1 MGKAGKKDPN
11 APTLIPEDVY
21 QRARKLVDNKVA
33 AKQPKGELTSEEWCI
48 PPAMHSVPDFRQT
61 IRFWQNCAI
70 VAYSEQENLKVP
82 TRLKTVESDQVLKKP
97 HPRKEIQDLCKYL
110 KTSSKQAAKRTGQFL
125 KQLEKKE
132 TKETKREL
140 LLAQIA
146 EVDNQMNEELR
157 SSRRFAET
165 QQLFNKKF
173 MLGSKLFDPDT
184 CPVPAKNA
192 LIVCEISDKQAT
204 WVDEMKDEVLK
215 LLNGVISEETETFNI
230 ATFSSGGVNTWC
242 PQYQPKTDPKKGLPD
257 ALKWLNKNVTAK
269 ACNAQPFPPDYATM
283 ISRFTSE
290 GVTPPMRI
298 FLCCSRAPDSSAQAT
313 VELVAQLR
321 QALDPPMKGQPVLPI
336 NVVAFDPSIVANAEE
351 QNFLQ
356 KLAGP
361 HGSYMFDTSAEDLMA
376 LDKMLKAVQLKKK
389 QLDKLQKKLDK
400 MEDLS
405 EKVAE
410 DRRLLQ
416 VQMALQSML
425 VSDFEVADWA
435 LKYDPPIL
443 VPEI

>member
-11 APTLIPEDVY
+11 APTLIPEDVFL
-21 QRARKLVDNKVA
+21 RARKLVDNKVT

-48 PPAMHSVPDFRQT
+48 PPVMHSMPELKQT
-61 IRFWQNCAI
+61 IHFWQNCAT
-70 VAYSEQENLKVP
+70 VAYAERDMKVP
-82 TRLKTVESDQVLKKP
+82 ARVKTVESDTVLKKP

-110 KTSSKQAAKRTGQFL
+110 KTQSKAAAKRTGQFL

-132 TKETKREL
+132 TKETKREG
-140 LLAQIA
+140 LLAQIK

-165 QQLFNKKF
+165 QQLFNKRF
-173 MLGSKLFDPDT
+173 MIGSKLFDPDRS
-184 CPVPAKNA
+184 PAPIKNA
-192 LIVCEISDKQAT
+192 LIVCELSDKQAQ
-204 WVDEMKDEVLK
+204 WVDEMKDEVIK
-215 LLNGVISEETETFNI
+215 LLNGVINEETDTFNI
-230 ATFSSGGVNTWC
+230 ATFSAGGVNTWC
-242 PQYQPKTDPKKGLPD
+242 PQFQPKTDPKKGLPD
-257 ALKWLNKNVTAK
+257 AAKWLNKNVTAK

-290 GVTPPMRI
+290 GVAPPMRI
-298 FLCCSRAPDSSAQAT
+298 FLCCSRSPDHSAQAT

-321 QALDPPMKGQPVLPI
+321 QALDPPMKGEPVLPI
-336 NVVAFDPSIVANAEE
+336 NVVAFDPSIVSNAEE
-351 QNFLQ
+351 QSYFE

-361 HGSYMFDTSAEDLMA
+361 HGTYMFDTSAEDLVA
-376 LDKMLKAVQLKKK
+376 LDKMLKAVQAKKK
-389 QLDKLQKKLDK
+389 QLDKLQKKLEK

-405 EKVAE
+405 ERVAE

-425 VSDFEVADWA
+425 VSDFEVCDWA
-435 LKYDPPIL
+435 LKYEPPIL